1 MFSPR
6 PPQEPGA
13 AKESCGGHVFLPG
26 TAIGYNEAGR
36 LAIAVIPVG
45 RTSQS
50 QRSFVV
56 AMKMCPILKSSAGI
70 VRRLS
75 MVVTLLLMVSSSDCL
90 AGGAWTLKSPSS
102 RLEVKIEHVAGIQYA
117 VLLHGKEVVAPSK
130 IDLKIDGHGWL
141 GQQKSVPTA
150 SENSKSETIDFVV
163 PRKYRQ
169 LKTKYN
175 ELKLTFASG
184 AALVFRAYDE
194 GVAYRWKTNF
204 PGEIVVD
211 EELAQF
217 IFPGQPN
224 SWFPEEESI
233 FTHQERVYK
242 YLPLAEVGPERFC
255 STGVLVDLKDG
266 SKVYI
271 SEADLRSYPGMFL
284 RGVGEGKVGLVG
296 KYAPY
301 PVETRPKSDSQN
313 NRDVLVTKAA
323 PFLAKTLGTRTFP
336 WRVVLVTEKD
346 VELVQSEII
355 FNLAAP
361 LKVADTSWIKPGKA
375 TWDWWNDNNV
385 TGVDFRA
392 GVNTETYKY
401 FIDFAADHG
410 VEYLLIDE
418 GWSADSS
425 DLLSEKSSVNLQEIV
440 DYGKQKEVRI
450 LLWVLWNALDQKLDA
465 ALTKFEKLGVAGI
478 KVDFMQRDDQWMVDY
493 YERVAREAA
502 KHHLLVDFH
511 GSYKPTGLRREY
523 PNVMT
528 HEGVTGLEQ
537 YKWGDEKTNPEQELV
552 LPFVRMVAG
561 PMDFTPGALT
571 NANKKSWRWNVGQP
585 MSEGTRCHQLA
596 MYVVYES
603 PLQMLADSPTRY
615 RQETE
620 CMNFLSAVPSVW
632 DDTIALD
639 AKVGDYI
646 VIARRSRD
654 EWYIGAMTDWTGREL
669 QLDLSFLPDGAYKL
683 ETWGDGV
690 NADRTGQ
697 DFRYRTQ
704 QVSSGDKFTI
714 KLAPGGGWVGRFQPI
729 SVDGTVSINSQ

>member
-1 MFSPR
+1 M
-6 PPQEPGA
+6 
-13 AKESCGGHVFLPG
+13 V
-26 TAIGYNEAGR
+26 
-36 LAIAVIPVG
+36 AV
-45 RTSQS
+45 
-50 QRSFVV
+50 
-56 AMKMCPILKSSAGI
+56 
-70 VRRLS
+70 
-75 MVVTLLLMVSSSDCL
+75 LLTVSSSDCL

-102 RLEVKIEHVAGIQYA
+102 RLEVKIEQTVGIQYS

-130 IDLKIDGHGWL
+130 IDLKFEDQGWL
-141 GQQKSVPTA
+141 GQQTGVPTA
-150 SENSKSETIDFVV
+150 VENSKSEMIDFVV

-184 AALVFRAYDE
+184 GALVFRAYDE
-194 GVAYRWKTNF
+194 GVAYRWETNF

-211 EELAQF
+211 DELAQF
-217 IFPGQPN
+217 IFPDQPN
-224 SWFPEEESI
+224 SWFPEEESV
-233 FTHQERVYK
+233 FTHQERIYK
-242 YLPLAEVGPERFC
+242 YVPLAEIGPERFC
-255 STGVLVDLKDG
+255 STGVLVDFKDG
-266 SKVYI
+266 RKMYI

-284 RGVGEGKVGLVG
+284 RGVGEGKVGLVA

-301 PVETRPKSDSQN
+301 ALETQPKGGSQN
-313 NRDVLVTKAA
+313 NRDVPVTKAA
-323 PFLAKTLGTRTFP
+323 AYLAKTVGTRAFP
-336 WRVVLVTEKD
+336 WRVMLVTEKD
-346 VELVQSEII
+346 TELVQSEII

-361 LKVADTSWIKPGKA
+361 LKLADISWIKPGKV
-375 TWDWWNDNNV
+375 TWDWWNDINV

-392 GVNTETYKY
+392 GVNTDTYKY
-401 FIDFAADHG
+401 FIDFAADCG
-410 VEYLLIDE
+410 IEYLLIDE
-418 GWSADSS
+418 GWCADSS
-425 DLLSEKSSVNLQEIV
+425 DILSEKPSVNLQEIV
-440 DYGKQKEVRI
+440 NYGKKKNVRV

-465 ALTKFEKLGVAGI
+465 ALTKFENLGVAGI

-511 GSYKPTGLRREY
+511 GAYKPTGLRREY
-523 PNVMT
+523 PNVIT
-528 HEGVTGLEQ
+528 QEGVTGLEQ

-571 NANKKSWRWNVGQP
+571 NANKESWRWNIGQT

-620 CMNFLSAVPSVW
+620 CMKFLSAVPSVW

-646 VIARRSRD
+646 VVARRSGD
-654 EWYIGAMTDWTGREL
+654 QWYVGAMTDWTLREL
-669 QLDLSFLPDGAYKL
+669 KVDLSFLPDGVYKL
-683 ETWGDGV
+683 ESWSDGV
-690 NADRTGQ
+690 NADRNGK

-704 QVSSGDKFTI
+704 QVSSSDKLTI
-714 KLAPGGGWVGRFQPI
+714 KLAPGGGWVGRLQ
-729 SVDGTVSINSQ
+729 SASADGKVSLYSK